1 MLMTLFCVTVL
12 AGYPALRMPWDS
24 SAHAQSTQTSPLTL
38 AQVKGLLSISAP
50 DATIAEELKAR
61 GSAFGIDERTL
72 ADLKTLGAGPK
83 TLAALMA
90 LQPHGTLVVDAHQEV
105 VQVYVDSTL
114 VGQTDGRGVLRL
126 QLVTGEHEITVRR
139 QGNPGQS
146 TVRRLVE
153 KDRETIVDI
162 PSEVQ
167 PVRVGGNIKPP
178 AKIRDVR
185 PVYPSEARPA
195 RAQGIV
201 ILDLVLNA
209 DGSVRDV
216 KVLRSIS
223 LLDSAAVETAK
234 QWVYAPTEINGVR
247 VPVVLTE
254 TVQFNFENDVIQTRT
269 SSSTPLDA
277 QQYPM
282 TFPVVHAHRAGRCW
296 GTLIVSKTSLRYEQ
310 SDGGKDSFDVP
321 LAQIA
326 NVGAWSQAQLEVEL
340 TDGRKLHFAHG
351 VMRNSPGSGFSIAAL
366 VDLRAKEPVIAA
378 IKGAK

>member
-1 MLMTLFCVTVL
+1 MLITLVCLFAL
-12 AGYPALRMPWDS
+12 ANEPAVGVS
-24 SAHAQSTQTSPLTL
+24 SGVAAHEQNAQTSPLTL
-38 AQVKGLLSISAP
+38 AQVKGLLSISIP
-50 DATIAEELKAR
+50 DSTIADELSSR
-61 GSAFGIDERTL
+61 GAAFGIDEGTL
-72 ADLKTLGAGPK
+72 AEIKSLGAGPR
-83 TLAALMA
+83 TLAALRA
-90 LQPHGTLVVDAHQEV
+90 LQPHGTLVVDAHQEM
-105 VQVYVDSTL
+105 VQVYVDSAL

-139 QGNPGQS
+139 QGSPGQS

-153 KDRETIVDI
+153 KDRETIVDM

-178 AKIRDVR
+178 AKIKDVR
-185 PVYPSEARPA
+185 SVYPSEARPA

-201 ILDLVLNA
+201 IVDVVVNA

-216 KVLRSIS
+216 KVLRSVA

-247 VPVVLTE
+247 VPVVVTE
-254 TVQFNFENDVIQTRT
+254 TVQFNFEDDVIQTRAY
-269 SSSTPLDA
+269 SSTPVNA

-282 TFPVVHAHRAGRCW
+282 TFPVVHAHRVSRCW

-321 LAQIA
+321 LAQVA
-326 NVGAWSQAQLEVEL
+326 NVGAWSQNYLEVAL
-340 TDGRKLHFAHG
+340 TDGRKLRFAHG
-351 VMRNSPGSGFSIAAL
+351 TMREPPGNGFTIADL
-366 VDLRAKEPVIAA
+366 VDLKAKELVIAA